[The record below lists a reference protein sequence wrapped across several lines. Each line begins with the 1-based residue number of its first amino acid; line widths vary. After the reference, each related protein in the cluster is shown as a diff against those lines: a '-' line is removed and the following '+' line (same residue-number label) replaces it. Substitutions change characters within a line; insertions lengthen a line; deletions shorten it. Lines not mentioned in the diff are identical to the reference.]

1 MALSY
6 AVEIQRN
13 KDSDLYP
20 CDTYILKG
28 QDRQQT
34 NKSNTDT
41 VWPVLKN
48 LTKQGKDLG
57 GRVSRE
63 GVGGGEEGGGYPFN
77 SWSSHIFN
85 EQRIMHKL
93 TWN

>member
-20 CDTYILKG
+20 CDTYILKR

-34 NKSNTDT
+34 NNSNTDT

-57 GRVSRE
+57 GRDSRE
-63 GVGGGEEGGGYPFN
+63 GVGEEEGGGCPFN
-77 SWSSHIFN
+77 SWSSHTFN
-85 EQRIMHKL
+85 EQRIMYKL

>member
-20 CDTYILKG
+20 CDTYILKR

-34 NKSNTDT
+34 NKSNTDI

-57 GRVSRE
+57 GRDSRE
-63 GVGGGEEGGGYPFN
+63 GVGEEEGGGCPFN

-85 EQRIMHKL
+85 EQRIMYKL
-93 TWN
+93 TSN